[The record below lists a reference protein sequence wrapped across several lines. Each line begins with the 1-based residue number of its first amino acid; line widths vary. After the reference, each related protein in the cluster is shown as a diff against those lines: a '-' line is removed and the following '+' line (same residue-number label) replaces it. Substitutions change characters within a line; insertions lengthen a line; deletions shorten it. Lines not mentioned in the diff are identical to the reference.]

1 MLKHA
6 LPPETV
12 KSDVKGDHA
21 HWKALVCFLETNLK
35 AWGME
40 HHLEPTATPEEFN
53 THHENCKIVL
63 RDCVSHHFKRKSA
76 KTALEGTVSTQAK
89 VMSWGQINECGTA
102 SDKQRMVPSLP
113 ETKRE

>member
-40 HHLEPTATPEEFN
+40 HHLEPTATPEEFR
-53 THHENCKIVL
+53 TIM
-63 RDCVSHHFKRKSA
+63 
-76 KTALEGTVSTQAK
+76 KTARLFSRIVHLVTSK
-89 VMSWGQINECGTA
+89 
-102 SDKQRMVPSLP
+102 DKLVRRRLLKELFQHGP
-113 ETKRE
+113 K

>member
-40 HHLEPTATPEEFN
+40 HHLEPTATQEEFR
-53 THHENCKIVL
+53 THCENCKIVL
-63 RDCVSHHFKRKSA
+63 QDRAQHCFTKEGGVEE
-76 KTALEGTVSTQAK
+76 ALERTVST
-89 VMSWGQINECGTA
+89 
-102 SDKQRMVPSLP
+102 
-113 ETKRE
+113 